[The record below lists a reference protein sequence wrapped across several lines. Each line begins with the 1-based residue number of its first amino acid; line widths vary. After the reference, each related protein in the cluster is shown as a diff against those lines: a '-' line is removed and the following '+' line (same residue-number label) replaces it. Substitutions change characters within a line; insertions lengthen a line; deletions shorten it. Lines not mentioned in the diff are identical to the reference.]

1 MTDGVHAGD
10 ILTRLGW
17 RLQSALARVAVA
29 GVRCQPAA
37 AASDLGGRLGRSIG
51 PLVPRTRA
59 ARRNVAAAFPD
70 MVDSEIDRLVRAMW
84 DNLGR
89 TAFEYAHLDRIPL
102 LTADSPVEVVG
113 AEHIET
119 LRSDDAPGLLF
130 SAHLGNWELLG
141 PVSAALGL
149 PIHLV
154 YRAPSN
160 PRAQWLYDIRRSGP
174 AEKIP
179 KGPAGAKLALHHLR
193 KGHHLGMLV
202 DQKMNDGIAVPFLG
216 RPAMTAPALAELAL
230 RFDCPVL
237 PARSVRLGGYRFRVQ
252 IEPPFRFARSGDRAA
267 DVLAAMARVN
277 AIIEGWIRETPE
289 QWLWLHRRW
298 PKADPKPV

>member
-1 MTDGVHAGD
+1 MSATATHVPW
-10 ILTRLGW
+10 LTQLGW
-17 RLQSALARVAVA
+17 WLQSALACLVVA
-29 GVRCQPAA
+29 GARRLPTAT
-37 AASDLGGRLGRSIG
+37 ASDLGGRLGRAIG
-51 PLVPRTRA
+51 PLIPRTRVAKRSMA
-59 ARRNVAAAFPD
+59 ATFPD
-70 MVDSEIDRLVRAMW
+70 RTHSEIDRLVAAMW

-89 TAFEYAHLDRIPL
+89 TAFEYVHLDRIPL

-113 AEHIET
+113 AEHIEA
-119 LRSDDAPGLLF
+119 LRSDHAPGLLF

-160 PRAQWLYDIRRSGP
+160 PRVQWLYDIRSSGP

-179 KGPAGAKLALHHLR
+179 KGAAGAKLALHHLR
-193 KGHHLGMLV
+193 QGHHLGMLV
-202 DQKMNDGIAVPFLG
+202 DQKMNDGIAVPFFG

-237 PARSVRLGGYRFRVQ
+237 PARAVRLDGYRLRVQ
-252 IEPPFRFARSGDRAA
+252 IEPPFRFARSGDHAA
-267 DVLAAMARVN
+267 DVLAAMTRIN

-298 PKADPKPV
+298 PKATPQPA